1 MSMKYKL
8 VRKVNPTLK
17 KKQWYAI
24 PQYSLRQAGDK
35 TVRSAARNTTF
46 SYAEVMAA
54 LSLVGEYLPTI
65 LAEGHTVK
73 IPGLGSLR
81 LSFRSTGADDIRD
94 FNPRTMISRLHIVFT
109 PDVEAMSVIRAK
121 TQISLG
127 SVKDER
133 RHFSSVAAYL
143 KAKGVED

>member
-1 MSMKYKL
+1 MKYKL

-81 LSFRSTGADDIRD
+81 LSFRSTG
-94 FNPRTMISRLHIVFT
+94 
-109 PDVEAMSVIRAK
+109 
-121 TQISLG
+121 G
-127 SVKDER
+127 R
-133 RHFSSVAAYL
+133 RHPRLQPPHDDLAPAHRVYS
-143 KAKGVED
+143 

>member
-54 LSLVGEYLPTI
+54 LSLVGEYVPTI
-65 LAEGHTVK
+65 LAEGHWA
-73 IPGLGSLR
+73 R
-81 LSFRSTGADDIRD
+81 CACRSAARGPTTYA
-94 FNPRTMISRLHIVFT
+94 TST
-109 PDVEAMSVIRAK
+109 PAR
-121 TQISLG
+121 
-127 SVKDER
+127 
-133 RHFSSVAAYL
+133 
-143 KAKGVED
+143 